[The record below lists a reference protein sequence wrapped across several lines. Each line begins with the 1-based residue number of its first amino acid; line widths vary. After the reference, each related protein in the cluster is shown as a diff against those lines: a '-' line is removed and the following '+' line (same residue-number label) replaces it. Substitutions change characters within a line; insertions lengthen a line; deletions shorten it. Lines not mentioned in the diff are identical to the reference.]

1 MVLEETRLRKV
12 ENLLAVMSLNEKNSG
27 FAIEASELQKNYG
40 DLTAVNRVSFA
51 VRYGEAFG
59 MLGPNGAGKSTMM
72 RMVYCRTPLS
82 GGSLKVLGLDVTNNT
97 RSIKEKVGVVP
108 QENNLDP
115 DLNVRENLLVYARYF
130 RIPRNLAEERAD
142 SLIEFAELQE
152 KRNAHIETLSGGM
165 KRRLMIARALIN
177 QPQILV
183 LDEPT
188 TGLDPHVRLAIWEK
202 LRELRNQGLTI
213 LLSTHYMDEAE
224 KLCDRLVIVDR
235 GQILVSGTPRELI
248 GQHAKHFVLEIRG
261 CNGRP
266 LKTGLSEMIAEQRS
280 STHFYFAA
288 SADQLAPLLHEYQDC
303 ETFLRP
309 SNLED
314 VFLRLTD
321 RDRLT

>member
-1 MVLEETRLRKV
+1 
-12 ENLLAVMSLNEKNSG
+12 MSPNEKPSG
-27 FAIEASELQKNYG
+27 FAIEARNLLKSYG
-40 DLTAVNRVSFA
+40 NLVAVNQVSFD

-72 RMVYCRTPLS
+72 RMVYCRSPLTS
-82 GGSLKVLGLDVTNNT
+82 GSLKVIGRDVTTDT
-97 RSIKEKVGVVP
+97 RFIKEKVGVVP

-115 DLNVRENLLVYARYF
+115 DLTVRDNLLIYARYF
-130 RIPRNLAEERAD
+130 RLPRTIAEQRAD
-142 SLIEFAELQE
+142 ELIEFAELQE
-152 KRNAHIETLSGGM
+152 KRNSRIETLSGGM
-165 KRRLMIARALIN
+165 KRRLMIARALLN
-177 QPQILV
+177 DPQILI

-202 LRELRNQGLTI
+202 LRELRSQGLTI
-213 LLSTHYMDEAE
+213 LISTHYMDEAE
-224 KLCDRLVIVDR
+224 KLCDRLVIVDK

-248 GQHAKHFVLEIRG
+248 GRHALHFALEARG

-266 LKTGLSEMIAEQRS
+266 LQIGLEQIIAEQRG

-288 SADQLAPLLHEYQDC
+288 TADQLAPLLHRYEDC

-321 RDRLT
+321 RERLT

>member
-1 MVLEETRLRKV
+1 MNSIEKSGEKSGET
-12 ENLLAVMSLNEKNSG
+12 SGG
-27 FAIEASELQKNYG
+27 FAIEAAELLKNYG
-40 DLTAVNRVSFA
+40 ELTAVNHVSFQ

-72 RMVYCRTPLS
+72 RMVYCRTPLTA
-82 GGSLKVLGLDVTNNT
+82 GLLKVLGHDVT
-97 RSIKEKVGVVP
+97 REARAIKEKVGVVP

-115 DLNVRENLLVYARYF
+115 DLNVRDNLLVYARYF
-130 RIPRNLAEERAD
+130 RIPRLLAEERAD
-142 SLIEFAELQE
+142 QLIEFVELQE
-152 KRNAHIETLSGGM
+152 KRDAHVETLSGGM
-165 KRRLMIARALIN
+165 KRRLMIARALLN
-177 QPQILV
+177 QPKILV

-202 LRELRNQGLTI
+202 LRELRNRGLTI

-224 KLCDRLVIVDR
+224 KLCERLVIVDK
-235 GQILVSGTPRELI
+235 GKILVSGAPRELI
-248 GQHAKHFVLEIRG
+248 EKHAKHSALEIRG

-266 LKTGLSEMIAEQRS
+266 LKTDLDDILAEQRG
-280 STHFYFAA
+280 STHFYFAL
-288 SADQLAPLLHEYQDC
+288 SADQLAPLLSEYEDC
-303 ETFLRP
+303 EKFLRP

>member
-1 MVLEETRLRKV
+1 M
-12 ENLLAVMSLNEKNSG
+12 NSNGNSSG
-27 FAIEASELQKNYG
+27 FAIEAEDLMKSYG
-40 DLTAVNRVSFA
+40 DLVAVNRISFN

-72 RMVYCRTPLS
+72 RMIYCRTPPS
-82 GGSLKVLGLDVTNNT
+82 YGLLRVAGMDVTLNP
-97 RSIKEKVGVVP
+97 RAIKGEVGVVP

-115 DLNVRENLLVYARYF
+115 DLSVRDNLLIYARYF
-130 RIPRNLAEERAD
+130 RIPRQVASKRAD
-142 SLIEFAELQE
+142 ELIEFAELQD
-152 KRNAHIETLSGGM
+152 KRDVRIETLSGGM

-177 QPQILV
+177 QPKILI

-202 LRELRNQGLTI
+202 LRELRQQGLTI

-248 GQHAKHFVLEIRG
+248 RRHAQHFALEARG

-266 LKTGLSEMIAEQRS
+266 LRTELPQVFAERRG
-280 STHFYFAA
+280 STHFYFAD
-288 SADQLAPLLHEYQDC
+288 SAEQLAPLMREYEDC
-303 ETFLRP
+303 EALLRP

-314 VFLRLTD
+314 VFLLLTD

>member
-1 MVLEETRLRKV
+1 MN
-12 ENLLAVMSLNEKNSG
+12 ENGNSSG
-27 FAIEASELQKNYG
+27 FAIEARDLMKSYG
-40 DLTAVNRVSFA
+40 GLVAVNRISFS

-72 RMVYCRTPLS
+72 RMIYCRTPLNF
-82 GGSLKVLGLDVTNNT
+82 GMLRVVGRDVTDEA
-97 RSIKEKVGVVP
+97 RAIKESVGVVP

-115 DLNVRENLLVYARYF
+115 DLSVRDNLLIYARYF
-130 RIPRNLAEERAD
+130 RIPRQIAEQRAD
-142 SLIEFAELQE
+142 ELIEFAELQE
-152 KRNAHIETLSGGM
+152 KRDVRIETLSGGM

-177 QPQILV
+177 QPKILV

-202 LRELRNQGLTI
+202 LRVLRQQGLTI
-213 LLSTHYMDEAE
+213 VLSTHYMDEAE

-248 GQHAKHFVLEIRG
+248 REHAQHFALEARG
-261 CNGRP
+261 CNGRA
-266 LKTGLSEMIAEQRS
+266 LQTGLSHVVAERRG

-288 SADQLAPLLHEYQDC
+288 SAEELAPLMKAYEND
-303 ETFLRP
+303 EVVLRP

-314 VFLRLTD
+314 VFLLLTD
-321 RDRLT
+321 NERLI

>member
-1 MVLEETRLRKV
+1 M
-12 ENLLAVMSLNEKNSG
+12 NLNGNSSG
-27 FAIEASELQKNYG
+27 FAIEAQDLMKSYG
-40 DLTAVNRVSFA
+40 DLVAVNRISFS

-72 RMVYCRTPLS
+72 RMIYCRTPLS
-82 GGSLKVLGLDVTNNT
+82 FGMLRVVGLDVTLEA
-97 RSIKEKVGVVP
+97 RAIKEEVGVVP

-115 DLNVRENLLVYARYF
+115 DLTVRDNLLIYARYF
-130 RIPRNLAEERAD
+130 RIPRHVAEQRAD
-142 SLIEFAELQE
+142 ELIEFAELRE
-152 KRNAHIETLSGGM
+152 KRDARIETLSGGM

-177 QPQILV
+177 QPKILI

-202 LRELRNQGLTI
+202 LRELRQQGLTI

-224 KLCDRLVIVDR
+224 KLCDRLVIVDK

-248 GQHAKHFVLEIRG
+248 RRYAQHFVLEARG

-266 LKTGLSEMIAEQRS
+266 LHTELPQVFAERQG
-280 STHFYFAA
+280 STHFYFAD
-288 SADQLAPLLHEYQDC
+288 SAEQLAPLMREYEDC
-303 ETFLRP
+303 EALLRP

-314 VFLRLTD
+314 VFLLLTD